1 MPEDPR
7 AIHGPPL
14 PMDPDIDLGYPAQ
27 RAELGASH
35 GAALAVIAA
44 GGALGALAR
53 YGLIESLPTSP
64 DTFPWVVFLINVSG
78 SFLLGALMVVITE
91 QRPAHPLV
99 RPFLGVGVLGGFT
112 TFSTYAEGIRA
123 LIDTDT
129 ALLGAVYLASTLFA
143 AVAAGALG
151 IGLARRAGGGVAR

>member
-1 MPEDPR
+1 
-7 AIHGPPL
+7 
-14 PMDPDIDLGYPAQ
+14 MDPDIDLGYPAQ

-35 GAALAVIAA
+35 GAALAVIAV

-53 YGLIESLPTSP
+53 YGLVTCLPTP
-64 DTFPWVVFLINVSG
+64 PGGFPWAVLLINVTG

-91 QRPAHPLV
+91 QRTAHPLL

-112 TFSTYAEGIRA
+112 TFSTYADDIRA
-123 LIDTDT
+123 LLEGDT
-129 ALLGAVYLASTLFA
+129 ALLGAAYLASTLFA
-143 AVAAGALG
+143 AVAACVLG